1 MILAAP
7 LVIPFAEAV
16 GISVASIGM
25 AKAADMVN
33 DYIQENPE
41 QSVKILSAI
50 VPNVGIG
57 QIFANKEDSGD
68 DEEVEVE
75 EDTRSKKEIVLE
87 GVRRAREGKGNYS
100 SPDATGSAVS
110 GQGNVIRGLEDAGKI
125 KKDPD
130 PNYDPSK
137 KYQGYKRF
145 LKKADGGA
153 IGIEVLFGPKRQE
166 LFMGGPALTGPALNI
181 FNSMKAYQS
190 FTDQEIADAIK
201 EAGYELPT
209 ASLPTAA
216 VPSVQAPQVSDN
228 REGGEGGDG
237 GVFNSRSNFMP
248 TGEGYTSPMFQ
259 NIKNK
264 FSSGI
269 EGLMDNPIT
278 NIIGAALNPGFAA
291 LKGLAGLLPPNKRA
305 AVESAARDSGI
316 QVDDIGRIVTNNY
329 NTPEGIM
336 AGYNLDKLTDKSF
349 DKRTNTISETLQGK
363 YGLTKDE
370 VAEVIAGTYAGKKG
384 LNKITGKT
392 TNLFDTIR
400 NVKKSQKIIGDV
412 QKQGLASIEK
422 ERLAALEKAKQER
435 IAKAKIAKAEKA
447 ERDRIAQDKKQ
458 KAIET
463 KAKNERDMQQ
473 KIAAAQRLKD
483 LQRGRGGVGR
493 DGPSSGTGRGAT
505 SATSSGL
512 GNLGFSDIRLKENV
526 ELIGKSPSNINIY
539 KFNYKDNPT
548 TYQGAMAHEV
558 PWASIKHSN
567 GYMMIDYNQIDVE
580 FKKI

>member
-1 MILAAP
+1 MEYEYYED
-7 LVIPFAEAV
+7 VIDAYEA
-16 GISVASIGM
+16 GIGVEEGDSLT
-25 AKAADMVN
+25 
-33 DYIQENPE
+33 DYIRKNN
-41 QSVKILSAI
+41 I
-50 VPNVGIG
+50 
-57 QIFANKEDSGD
+57 
-68 DEEVEVE
+68 
-75 EDTRSKKEIVLE
+75 
-87 GVRRAREGKGNYS
+87 
-100 SPDATGSAVS
+100 
-110 GQGNVIRGLEDAGKI
+110 KI
-125 KKDPD
+125 KNIEPFR
-130 PNYDPSK
+130 PTES
-137 KYQGYKRF
+137 
-145 LKKADGGA
+145 KADGGIMGDSTG
-153 IGIEVLFGPKRQE
+153 IGIEVLFKPKRQN
-166 LFMGGPALTGPALNI
+166 LFMGGPALTGAPLAI
-181 FNSMKAYQS
+181 YNSMKAYES

-201 EAGYELPT
+201 QAGYELPT
-209 ASLPTAA
+209 ASVPTAA

-269 EGLMDNPIT
+269 EGLMNNPIT

-291 LKGLAGLLPPNKRA
+291 LKGLASLVPPNKRA

-422 ERLAALEKAKQER
+422 ERKAAL
-435 IAKAKIAKAEKA
+435 AKAKR
-447 ERDRIAQDKKQ
+447 ER
-458 KAIET
+458 E
-463 KAKNERDMQQ
+463 MQQ
-473 KIAAAQRLKD
+473 KIKEAEKRAAIERKAKKQREMQQKIKEAEKRAVIERKARNERNMQQQIKD
-483 LQRGRGGVGR
+483 AIRQRDLERGRGGVGR
-493 DGPSSGTGRGAT
+493 NEGGDNREGGSGRNSSDRGGGFN
-505 SATSSGL
+505 S
-512 GNLGFSDIRLKENV
+512 LGFSDIRLKENV

-558 PWASIKHSN
+558 PWASVKHSN
-567 GYMMIDYNQIDVE
+567 GYMMVDYSQIDVE
-580 FKKI
+580 FKLYDVH